1 MPLRIVSLLK
11 PTEFPEGWVKLLM
24 SILVVW
30 LIALGVGVSSLLAS
44 RSLMHYFQLESYQ
57 FPGYFRTLKRNLLR
71 AVLPGLI
78 MTAYLMLLLLVHR
91 SLDRTMDEGSILRLL
106 LALAAVI
113 LCCIGGWWCKSIMQ
127 VKKAK
132 KPFVVTMRVKRT
144 YITSAILFTLLC
156 AMGGFLLTGAEPRL
170 YFIGLFPLLL
180 PLWVALGGLCA
191 WPVEKLVSELY
202 FRDAQKKL
210 AARPDLIKIGITGSY
225 GKTSV
230 KFILGTI
237 LQEKFQV
244 LVTPSS
250 FNTPMGVTRIIREKL
265 MPAHQ
270 VFVAEMG
277 ARHVGDIKELCR
289 LVHPHHGVLTSV
301 GPQHLD
307 TFHTLERIKK
317 TKYELMDAIPETG
330 CCFFPDDQAICR
342 ELYDKTGKEKR
353 LCSVHGNADI
363 WASDIHV
370 SPEGSS
376 FMLHTADDAILCK
389 TRLLGEHNIQNI
401 ILAAMVGLHLGMTL
415 KQIARGIRKIEPVEH
430 RLQLLPSAGVTIID
444 DAFNSNPKGAQA
456 ALKVIR
462 EFDGRRIIITPG
474 MVELGAG
481 EEQFNQEFGSMMAEC
496 VDVAILVGKKH
507 TAPIARGLRE
517 AGFPEE
523 NICVVSSLDEATV
536 ILRKIG
542 RPGDVALFEND
553 LPDHYS
559 EA

>member
-1 MPLRIVSLLK
+1 MN
-11 PTEFPEGWVKLLM
+11 T
-24 SILVVW
+24 LVVW

-44 RSLMHYFQLESYQ
+44 RVLMHYFQLESYQ
-57 FPGYFRTLKRNLLR
+57 FPGYFRTIKRNFVR
-71 AVLPGLI
+71 AVTPGAV
-78 MTAYLMLLLLVHR
+78 MTAYLMLLLLIHR
-91 SLDRTMDEGSILRLL
+91 SVDRKLHDGSILCILVGL
-106 LALAAVI
+106 VTVALAI
-113 LCCIGGWWCKSIMQ
+113 LGGLWCRSTLQ

-144 YITSAILFTLLC
+144 YIVSAILFTLIC
-156 AMGGFLLTGAEPRL
+156 AAFGFMLTGAEPRL
-170 YFIGLFPLLL
+170 YFIGLFPLFM
-180 PLWVALGGLCA
+180 PLWIALGGLCA
-191 WPVEKLVSELY
+191 WPIEKLVSEMY

-307 TFHTLERIKK
+307 TFHTLERIKS
-317 TKYELMDAIPETG
+317 TKYELMDAIPDGG
-330 CCFFPDDQAICR
+330 CCFFPDDKAICR
-342 ELYDKTGKEKR
+342 ELFDKTRKEKR
-353 LCSVHGNADI
+353 LCSVHPNADDADV
-363 WASDIHV
+363 WATDIHV
-370 SPEGSS
+370 SSEGSS
-376 FMLHTADDAILCK
+376 FMLHTMNDSIRCQ

-401 ILAAMVGLHLGMTL
+401 ILAATVGLRLGMTL
-415 KQIARGIRKIEPVEH
+415 KQIARGISKITPVEH
-430 RLQLLPSAGVTIID
+430 RLQLIPSTGVTIID

-456 ALKVIR
+456 ALRVLR

-474 MVELGAG
+474 MVELGDG
-481 EEQFNQEFGSMMAEC
+481 EDEFNHEFGLMMADC

-507 TAPIARGLRE
+507 TSPIAKGLKE
-517 AGFPEE
+517 AGFPKE
-523 NICVVSSLDEATV
+523 NLYVVSTLDEATA
-536 ILRKIG
+536 IMRQIG
-542 RPGDVALFEND
+542 HPGDVALFEND
-553 LPDHYS
+553 LPDNYS
-559 EA
+559 EN